1 MDASPIPTAEEVRT
15 ALKPLT
21 QRQLDKLGELS
32 GVAVP
37 TIAKIKYG
45 QTENP
50 GVDTVGKFWPF
61 IAIAQS
67 EAPRAA

>member
-1 MDASPIPTAEEVRT
+1 MPTAEEVRA

-21 QRQLDKLGELS
+21 QKQLDRLGELS

-50 GVDTVGKFWPF
+50 GVDTVGRFWPF
-61 IAIAQS
+61 ISAAQ
-67 EAPRAA
+67 AAVDTATRAAA